1 MQEKFKKRTNKAVD
15 PIALET
21 WINDMLQESEFFEIR
36 GTIKRTKKA
45 QGAAAGIASGLC
57 FEYGIDRLTLNNSGI
72 SSESTDKLYRSFFV
86 TTVGFLNTIKELLKE
101 QADQNKLT
109 NGVHYQLKDVSP
121 QDAIKHEKDQGGVQ
135 DNQKCHKTKNS
146 LLSAIWRVYGIL
158 MEYAHS
164 TEHKLNMT
172 SLQEENQK
180 RLND

>member
-1 MQEKFKKRTNKAVD
+1 MELPFRGGNTSLLVKF
-15 PIALET
+15 
-21 WINDMLQESEFFEIR
+21 
-36 GTIKRTKKA
+36 TIKRNKKA
-45 QGAAAGIASGLC
+45 QGAAGIASGLC

-135 DNQKCHKTKNS
+135 DHAHRRVDPDDPLHPLARPQGG
-146 LLSAIWRVYGIL
+146 SA
-158 MEYAHS
+158 
-164 TEHKLNMT
+164 
-172 SLQEENQK
+172 
-180 RLND
+180 